1 MGGYG
6 AYIWPAYGVATL
18 VMLGLLATSI
28 RASRTNARALAE
40 LESSG
45 RTRRRARS
53 ADRGTPKLETP
64 DRDTPGREIKEP
76 GDDSQ
81 AS

>member
-6 AYIWPAYGVATL
+6 AYIWPAYGVAAL

-28 RASRTNARALAE
+28 RASRGNARMLAE

-45 RTRRRARS
+45 RGRRRPRAK
-53 ADRGTPKLETP
+53 DRESPERETP
-64 DRDTPGREIKEP
+64 DREIKEP
-76 GDDSQ
+76 GDDAQ